1 MSKFLDSLVR
11 FGKGFSSAVSP
22 FLGIASGISSLF
34 GNKNIDKQ
42 IRAQQ
47 EENQKNRDW
56 NLMLA
61 QMQNQW
67 SQDQWERENEYNTP
81 INQRERL
88 QEAGLNADLMYGHG
102 GISNLAASSPAMTSG
117 QGSQPVDVSVLGRK
131 ATIGD
136 MIQQGLQT
144 RMVEAQIKATEAQAR
159 KTAADAGISE
169 TQLNYEDAKQRLGL
183 DISQQTY
190 DNLKQTFSNLEQDW
204 NIKNYE
210 IEKMNYEQL
219 SRRIEYLYKEREM
232 EAIIKKLENDAKISE
247 NDAKLAIET
256 YFFRFT
262 QMESAAKQA
271 GFAAAL
277 PTTIEQKFGD
287 DAGTVALLLQAIG
300 YLVNHVGAAKD
311 AKSLFIKK

>member
-1 MSKFLDSLVR
+1 MSEFLDKLVG
-11 FGKGFSSAVSP
+11 FGKSVSSAVSP
-22 FLGIASGISSLF
+22 FLGIASGIGSLF

-88 QEAGLNADLMYGHG
+88 QDAGLNADLMYGNG
-102 GISNLAASSPAMTSG
+102 GISNIAASSPAMTSG
-117 QGSQPVDVSVLGRK
+117 QGSQPVDMSALGRK

-144 RMVEAQIKATEAQAR
+144 RMAEAQIKATEAQAR

-169 TQLNYEDAKQRLGL
+169 TQLEYEDAKQLIGL
-183 DISQQTY
+183 D
-190 DNLKQTFSNLEQDW
+190 
-204 NIKNYE
+204 
-210 IEKMNYEQL
+210 L
-219 SRRIEYLYKEREM
+219 SRVQFDKNKREWQ
-232 EAIIKKLENDAKISE
+232 I
-247 NDAKLAIET
+247 LANQI
-256 YFFRFT
+256 R
-262 QMESAAKQA
+262 ESAASAEGMEYDTAMKKVDNL
-271 GFAAAL
+271 FHESKIKAL
-277 PTTIEQKFGD
+277 INDLEKSANIKELEAEYLVRTLAMRILGLELSTLEQQYDSQFQYILD
-287 DAGTVALLLQAIG
+287 DSKISDSISKKLLQAARSIRDV
-300 YLVNHVGAAKD
+300 LLK
-311 AKSLFIKK
+311 